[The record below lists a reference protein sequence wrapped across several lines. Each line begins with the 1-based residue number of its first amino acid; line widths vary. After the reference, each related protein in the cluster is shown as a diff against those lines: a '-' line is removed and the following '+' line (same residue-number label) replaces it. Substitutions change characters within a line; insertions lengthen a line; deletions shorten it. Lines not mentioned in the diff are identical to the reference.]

1 MQREVKLCVIEF
13 DQSDFYCLVSV
24 VTSALASGQE
34 FLISVIEAL
43 LLQCAGHCCPT
54 DFEPQQSSNSNF
66 SLLLSSPFSLP
77 PSLSVSAQAVESQIR
92 SFGQTPCQLL
102 IEPHPP
108 RSSAMQVVSDAR
120 TDVQTKHTHKH
131 TSHCGGNLLVCK
143 YDDIIWVSSQRSCA
157 INHSSAG

>member
-24 VTSALASGQE
+24 VTSALAYGQE

-43 LLQCAGHCCPT
+43 LLQRAAHCCPA

-66 SLLLSSPFSLP
+66 SLLLSSLFSL
-77 PSLSVSAQAVESQIR
+77 SLPSVSAQAVESQIR

-143 YDDIIWVSSQRSCA
+143 YDDIICVSSQRSCA